1 MSQHLIPVKTGNEQI
16 PVQYRIIH
24 NINPG
29 CCCCVEHD
37 SVLYCITQVYGYN
50 DPGNV
55 YVYRINLFT
64 GESSLYATFT
74 SGEVNQG
81 KFKYIGQVLVDDN
94 NIYFTGNPGTPC
106 VTINTFKLRDVSLPY
121 DPTTPLELVSSS
133 TPTAWN
139 IQNGACGRM
148 AWYDDETIVLPYGM
162 GLFFYNI
169 NTGLWSRKTR
179 SNTFSAKNI
188 IVGSDLIIL
197 TNSSTNS
204 DTLLIYRK
212 NTDEFV
218 TRSLPTT
225 TPCVGT
231 YDAKNK
237 QFLFAN
243 TNYLYKFDEL
253 TETVIA
259 SKNIPWTNPYSL
271 EFSNNTVYAICTGSP
286 KAYVYDMTFDQY
298 FSFTLQWSVT
308 YAGDG
313 ETKSPTYPCAVEG
326 LWFIMRN
333 SLCIVDYSGHSKYN
347 FGYKFSSTTIMLNK
361 QYMNQFTYD
370 PRFVSFDDTY
380 MFTHDGDISYELE
393 PLDVETY
400 GADFSVAHVNKADY
414 KFINRAEL
422 I

>member
-24 NINPG
+24 DINPG

-37 SVLYCITQVYGYN
+37 SMLYCITQVYGYN

-74 SGEVNQG
+74 PGEVNQG
-81 KFKYIGQVLVDDN
+81 KFKYIGQVLVDDD
-94 NIYFTGNPGTPC
+94 NIYFTGNPGNPC

-133 TPTAWN
+133 APTAWN
-139 IQNGACGRM
+139 IQNAAYGRM
-148 AWYDDETIVLPYGM
+148 AWYDDETIVIPYNY

-179 SNTFSAKNI
+179 SNVFSPKNI
-188 IVGSDLIIL
+188 IVGSDSIIL
-197 TNSSTNS
+197 TNSSTSS

-218 TRSLPTT
+218 TCSLPTT
-225 TPCVGT
+225 TPCVGA

-253 TETVIA
+253 TETVVA
-259 SKNIPWTNPYSL
+259 SKNIPWSNPYSL
-271 EFSNNTVYAICTGSP
+271 EFSNNTVYAICTASP

-298 FSFTLQWSVT
+298 FSFTLQWSIT
-308 YAGDG
+308 GSGDN
-313 ETKSPTYPCAVEG
+313 EMRLPTYPCAVEG

-333 SLCIVDYSGHSKYN
+333 SMCIVDYTGYSKYN
-347 FGYKFSSTTIMLNK
+347 FGYKFSSATVMLNK

-380 MFTHDGDISYELE
+380 MFMHDGDISYELE